1 LKTLLTSSKNSLFCP
16 SDMLKIRSLFKSTA
30 IYGAGDLFNKV
41 VGFLLIP
48 LYTSYL
54 TPQEYGVYNMLFLYS
69 ALAGIVVL
77 LGTNVAFF
85 RFFVNFGETER
96 KKVFSSILFF
106 ITITSA
112 IFLLATYILR
122 DPLASLLLGDSS
134 LSHLII
140 LMSLA
145 TVAGAYLTILLVV
158 DMAKKNAKAF
168 IIYNGI
174 KMLTNIALNVV
185 FVIYLSLGVA
195 GTMYAFL
202 LSNLLTSLVVIPRRR
217 SYLSFEFSWEKIGKI
232 LSYGLPIVPTLLAIF
247 VFNMSDKLLI
257 KLFLGLED
265 VGIYSLGYKLGSLV
279 FLVVNAFQ
287 YAWTPFMYEAGTSE
301 KAKEMYSRISRIYL
315 SLGLLGALVL
325 NLFTSEAFHLFVGEE
340 YLRAEWIV
348 LPISLAFILDG
359 MAMIFQVG
367 IYLKDRTKY
376 MPLIALS
383 AGITNILLNIILI
396 PTTGLAGAVCA
407 TVASY
412 FVYMIVSLVVSNRFL
427 YVRYPWGRFALYF
440 IGFAIIYTGKFI
452 LQPAGI
458 WNIAWKGA
466 LILFFIIY
474 IIRLDPP
481 AGLLPTLEKK
491 GIL

>member
-1 LKTLLTSSKNSLFCP
+1 MSRV
-16 SDMLKIRSLFKSTA
+16 RSLFKSTA

-54 TPQEYGVYNMLFLYS
+54 TPQEYGAYNMLFLYS
-69 ALAGIVVL
+69 ALSGIVVL

-85 RFFVNFGETER
+85 RFFVNFDETER
-96 KKVFSSILFF
+96 KKVLSSTLVF

-112 IFLLATYILR
+112 IFLFATYILR
-122 DPLASLLLGDSS
+122 HPLASLLLGNNN
-134 LSHLII
+134 LSHLIVLI
-140 LMSLA
+140 SFA
-145 TVAGAYLTILLVV
+145 TVAGAYVTILLVV

-174 KMLTNIALNVV
+174 KMLTNIVLNIV

-202 LSNLLTSLVVIPRRR
+202 ISNLLTSLIIIPRRR
-217 SYLSFEFSWEKIGKI
+217 SYLSLEFSREKIGKI

-287 YAWTPFMYEAGTSE
+287 YAWTPFIYEAGTSE
-301 KAKEMYSRISRIYL
+301 KAKDMYSRISRIYL
-315 SLGLLGALVL
+315 SLGLLAALVL
-325 NLFTSEAFHLFVGEE
+325 NLFASEVFHLFIGKE

-359 MAMIFQVG
+359 MAIIFQVG

-396 PTTGLAGAVCA
+396 PRIGLAGAVWA
-407 TVASY
+407 IIASY
-412 FVYMIVSLVVSNRFL
+412 FVYMTTSLVVSNRFL
-427 YVRYPWGRFALYF
+427 YVKYPWGRFALYF
-440 IGFAIIYTGKFI
+440 IGFAVIYAGKFV
-452 LQPAGI
+452 LQPGGI
-458 WNIAWKGA
+458 WSIAWKGA

-481 AGLLPTLEKK
+481 AGMLPTLEKK
-491 GIL
+491 GII